1 MYTSP
6 YPNLLKPFKLR
17 GLTVKNRVISAPN
30 MLFHTVAHRPTDYY
44 IRYLEHKARGGAGI
58 VHLGEIAVCDGGNH
72 TPQMYS
78 SDDNLP
84 LFGEMAQVIHEH
96 GALAGVELTHGGFNV
111 KEQHNIDKD
120 KMYGPVAGVN
130 HFGTAVRAM
139 TKADMDYIADKF
151 AETAEFWLRAGFD
164 SIMLHMGHGWIF
176 AQFMSPIINTRSD
189 EYGGSL
195 ENRLRFPLQVLKR
208 VRDVIGNRPPLIMRM
223 SGSERDPNGFT
234 VEDMTVFAEQAQE
247 YVDLIEVSSE
257 NFAYIFATPYSPLS
271 QNLDL
276 AEHIKSSGRIRIPVY
291 TIGSI
296 LSAPQAEEII
306 ASGKA
311 DGVSMSRALIAD
323 PYLPKKAALG
333 IPNRPCLRCLNC
345 TDSDN
350 RSKHFICSV
359 NPLAG
364 REERLGFGDTPPEK
378 ARVAKRVMI
387 IGGGPAGI
395 QAAIAAAE
403 RGHSV
408 RLYDRN
414 SALGGWL
421 RFADIDTHKA
431 EVRQFKDWL
440 ERELAAS
447 GANVVLSTEVT
458 RREIAEYAP
467 DTIIAALGSVPA
479 VPNIKGIEAALHAT
493 AAYFAPEKIKGETI
507 AVIGGGLIGV
517 EVGIYL
523 QNRGKKVTVFEISPE
538 ICADS
543 GDMLKLGI
551 LKSIADSGLTVKTG
565 VKLSEIPSG
574 YDTVLYA
581 TGMKPNDSF
590 YFEIANLA
598 PQVILVGD
606 AKKPGRIDGAIHT
619 GYFAATDIQ

>member
-6 YPNLLKPFKLR
+6 YPNLMKPFKLR
-17 GLTVKNRVISAPN
+17 GLTVKNRIMSAPN
-30 MLFHTVAHRPTDYY
+30 MLFHTVDHRPTDYY

-58 VHLGEIAVCDGGNH
+58 VHLGEVAVCDGGNH

-78 SDDNLP
+78 IADNLP

-96 GALAGVELTHGGFNV
+96 GALASVELTHGGFNV
-111 KEQHNIDKD
+111 KEQYNIDKD

-139 TKADMDYIADKF
+139 TKADMDYVADKF
-151 AETAEFWLRAGFD
+151 AETAAFWLHAGFD
-164 SIMLHMGHGWIF
+164 SVMLHMGHGWIF
-176 AQFMSPIINTRSD
+176 AQFMSPIINTRTD

-208 VRDVIGNRPPLIMRM
+208 VREVIGGKPPIIMRM
-223 SGSERDPNGFT
+223 SGSERETNGFT
-234 VEDMTVFAEQAQE
+234 VDDMTVFAEQAQE

-276 AEHIKSSGRIRIPVY
+276 AEHIKSSGRIKIPVY

-350 RSKHFICSV
+350 RNKHFICSV

-364 REERLGFGDTPPEK
+364 REQRLGFGDTPPCK
-378 ARVAKRVMI
+378 AALPKKVMV

-395 QAAIAAAE
+395 QAAVTAAE
-403 RGHSV
+403 RGHAV

-414 SALGGWL
+414 SELGGWL

-431 EVRQFKDWL
+431 EVRQFKAWL
-440 ERELAAS
+440 ESELAAS
-447 GANVVLSTEVT
+447 GAEVILGTEVT
-458 RREIAEYAP
+458 RAEIEAYTP
-467 DTIIAALGSVPA
+467 DAIIAALGSSPA
-479 VPNIKGIEAALHAT
+479 VPNIKGIETAHHAT
-493 AAYFAPEKIKGETI
+493 DAYFAPENINGETVAI
-507 AVIGGGLIGV
+507 IGGGLIGV

-523 QNRGKKVTVFEISPE
+523 QNHGKKVTVFEIGSE

-551 LKSIADSGLTVKTG
+551 FKSIAESGVTVKTG
-565 VKLSEIPSG
+565 VTLTEIPDG

-581 TGMKPNDSF
+581 TGMKPNDSL
-590 YFEIANLA
+590 YFDIANLA
-598 PQVILVGD
+598 PQVILIGD
-606 AKKPGRIDGAIHT
+606 AKKPGRIDGAVHT
-619 GYFAATDIQ
+619 GYFAGLDV